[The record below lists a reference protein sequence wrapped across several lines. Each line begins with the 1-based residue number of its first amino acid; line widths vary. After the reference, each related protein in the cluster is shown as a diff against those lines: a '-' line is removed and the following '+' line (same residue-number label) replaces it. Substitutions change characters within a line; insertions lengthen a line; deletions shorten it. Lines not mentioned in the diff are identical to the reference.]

1 MKFIRLLFLL
11 LITISVTYGMS
22 ISSNINE
29 TKAHAS
35 KYELKWPS
43 STAYIKDKFYIPEV
57 VKPNQNNNYANNFLI
72 FLLLFVASVVYANYY
87 IHNHY
92 SQEAANDLV
101 GFPIQT
107 FNAIFVF
114 FLIYQ
119 LEFTSQQSQKL
130 QEKSLARNLSLF
142 TQQVVVDRWENEA
155 MENPELDE
163 LYESIFSRSNGDIN
177 GFYSKEKWEQLNIPV
192 EYVPYHGNETQ
203 WHYSAKFLQELV
215 NIVRMFELEKKF
227 QINNM
232 SDLKKSTE
240 GKFAGWITAF
250 RMYLKEPIVRNV
262 WEQYKYKHVNPE
274 FSAWVKFYITDIID
288 NDPLFFQKH
297 KDKWESSMN
306 KVLKKS
312 PNQ

>member
-1 MKFIRLLFLL
+1 MKSIKLLFLL
-11 LITISVTYGMS
+11 IITISTAYSMS
-22 ISSNINE
+22 IPSNTGE
-29 TKAHAS
+29 AQAQSS

-43 STAYIKDKFYIPEV
+43 SSSHIQDIFKTIEV
-57 VKPNQNNNYANNFLI
+57 EEKSQNSNHANNFLI

-92 SQEAANDLV
+92 SQDAANDLV

-142 TQQVVVDRWENEA
+142 TQQVVVDRWEDEA
-155 MENPELDE
+155 MQNPGLNDM
-163 LYESIFSRSNGDIN
+163 YESIFSKSGGDN
-177 GFYSKEKWEQLNIPV
+177 NNFYTEEEWEQLNIPV
-192 EYVPYHGNETQ
+192 KYTPYKGNEEQ
-203 WHYSAKFLQELV
+203 WHYAAKFIQELV

-232 SDLKKSTE
+232 DDLKKSTE
-240 GKFAGWITAF
+240 GKFAGWITCF
-250 RMYLKEPIVRNV
+250 RMYLKDPIVRNV
-262 WEQYKYKHVNPE
+262 WEQYKFRHVNPE
-274 FSAWVKFYITDIID
+274 FSAWVKFYITDVID
-288 NDPLFFQKH
+288 NDPNFFQKH
-297 KDKWESSMN
+297 KDKWNSSIHKALN
-306 KVLKKS
+306 K
-312 PNQ
+312 NYD